1 MTKKHVLDELEVD
14 ELGALVLGKLVVEVV
29 LVLVLLEEVVLC
41 GDGAKANTSS
51 GVCADFNLSM
61 TAVNDPFRF
70 FTCSNGEDLSAPPL
84 LPLSDEEDDG
94 DDDDNMVDVVVVAV
108 GEMRFCDK
116 DDDEN
121 DMLCDGDALGEL
133 AADLRADMEGF
144 PPDAE
149 LGCFGEE
156 ILVCLG
162 LA

>member
-1 MTKKHVLDELEVD
+1 
-14 ELGALVLGKLVVEVV
+14 
-29 LVLVLLEEVVLC
+29 
-41 GDGAKANTSS
+41 
-51 GVCADFNLSM
+51 M

-70 FTCSNGEDLSAPPL
+70 FTCSNGEDLSAP
-84 LPLSDEEDDG
+84 LPLSDEEEDG
-94 DDDDNMVDVVVVAV
+94 DDDDNKV
-108 GEMRFCDK
+108 GEMRFC

-149 LGCFGEE
+149 LGCLGEE